1 MFNVGNIVD
10 TATRVVGN
18 SRLMMRKYS
27 PEILVGVGVA
37 CTVGAVVTAARST
50 LKVDDI
56 LEEHNE
62 NVAKIQGVHDGTIDI
77 PEDKSYT
84 DEDYKKDLFV
94 QKVHTA
100 GALVKTYFPAATLE
114 VVGVACILC
123 GFGILKKRSV
133 ALLGLY
139 KASEEA
145 FASYRKRVVDEY
157 GEEKDLDIYQGV
169 TDRKREDLLD
179 KDGNKIGTVTTANVV
194 PGTMVSPYARF
205 FDEYNPNWSKDA
217 SQNMF
222 FLTMVQNQMNDILK
236 SRGHLFLNEV
246 YDALGFERSSA
257 GQLVGWV
264 YNQNVGDDYI
274 DFDIFRF
281 DQSEKRDFVNG
292 EERSILLDFNV
303 AGVVYDLI

>member
-1 MFNVGNIVD
+1 MFSISNGVNAI
-10 TATRVVGN
+10 TRVAGKGKLLV
-18 SRLMMRKYS
+18 SKHS
-27 PEILVGVGVA
+27 PEILVGVGVI
-37 CTVGAVVTAARST
+37 CTVGAVVTAARAT

-56 LEEHNE
+56 LDEHNE
-62 NVAKIQGVHDGTIDI
+62 NLGKIQGVHDGTIDI
-77 PEDKSYT
+77 PEDRDYT

-94 QKVHTA
+94 QKIHTA
-100 GALVKTYFPAATLE
+100 GALAKVYFPAATLE
-114 VVGVACILC
+114 IVGVACILC

-145 FASYRKRVVDEY
+145 FATYRQRVAGEY
-157 GEEKDLDIYQGV
+157 GKEKELDIYQGV
-169 TDRKREDLLD
+169 TNRKSEDLLD
-179 KDGNKIGTVTTANVV
+179 KDGNKIGTAITANVV
-194 PGTMVSPYARF
+194 PGSMVSPYARF

-281 DQSEKRDFVNG
+281 DQSEKRDFVNA